1 MTYVRSLNNIKPP
14 PRYDGVAFTSY
25 NFLESETENGSY
37 ATIDAGTITPTDTD
51 PSRPIY
57 RSITTSAATFD
68 PGYYRIQWIDA
79 NGGYTYSSII
89 YIDDTAPGL
98 VEELVRSE
106 MPRTWDALARS
117 PIYGEELLRTKIESV
132 KYGILP
138 TSLAAAAETSYAKP
152 LLNYV
157 AKCVARDLI
166 PPAIE
171 FWMREKITVSTTGTN
186 EATSFADSI
195 TALRDL
201 DKKLAIEIEQLKG
214 NEDIAAALARPKELP
229 AVDDAA
235 EQVDGQITS
244 NPYDWPEA
252 FN

>member
-1 MTYVRSLNNIKPP
+1 MTYVRSINNIKPP
-14 PRYDGVAFTSY
+14 ARYDGVSFTSY
-25 NFLESETENGSY
+25 SFLESETEDGDY
-37 ATIDAGTITPTDTD
+37 VAIDAGSITNYDTD
-51 PSRPIY
+51 PSRPAY
-57 RSITTSAATFD
+57 RSFTASAAQYD
-68 PGYYRIQWIDA
+68 PGYYRIQWGDN
-79 NGGYTYSSII
+79 NGGVQLSSII

-117 PIYGEELLRTKIESV
+117 PLYGEELLRTKIESV

-138 TSLAAAAETSYAKP
+138 ADLAAASESSYAKP

-171 FWMREKITVSTTGTN
+171 FWMREKITVTTTGTS
-186 EATSFADSI
+186 ESTSFADPI

-201 DKKLAIEIEQLKG
+201 DKKLAIEIEQLKA
-214 NEDIAAALARPKELP
+214 NEDIAASLARPKELP
-229 AVDDAA
+229 FLDDGS
-235 EQVDGQITS
+235 EQVDGQITA

>member
-1 MTYVRSLNNIKPP
+1 MSYVRSINNIKPP
-14 PRYDGVAFTSY
+14 ARYDGVAFTTYS
-25 NFLESETENGSY
+25 FMESATEDGTY
-37 ATIDAGTITPTDTD
+37 TAIDAGTISSPDSD
-51 PSRPIY
+51 PSRPAY
-57 RSITTSAATFD
+57 RSFTASTAQHD
-68 PGYYRIQWIDA
+68 PGYYRIQWGDV
-79 NGGYTYSSII
+79 NGGVQLSPII

-98 VEELVRSE
+98 IEELVRSE
-106 MPRTWDALARS
+106 MPRTWDSLARS
-117 PIYGEELLRTKIESV
+117 PLYGEELLRTKIESV

-138 TSLAAAAETSYAKP
+138 ADLAAASETSYAKP
-152 LLNYV
+152 LLSYV

-171 FWMREKITVSTTGTN
+171 FWMREKITITTTGTS
-186 EATSFADSI
+186 ESTSFADPI
-195 TALRDL
+195 TSLRDL

-214 NEDIAAALARPKELP
+214 NEDVAAALARPKEHP

-235 EQVDGQITS
+235 EQVEGQITS

>member
-1 MTYVRSLNNIKPP
+1 MAYVRSINNIKPP
-14 PRYDGVAFTSY
+14 ARYDGVAFTSY
-25 NFLESETENGSY
+25 SFLESETEDGSY
-37 ATIDAGTITPTDTD
+37 VAIDAGSITPQDSD
-51 PSRPIY
+51 PSRPAY
-57 RSITTSAATFD
+57 RSFTSAAAQYD
-68 PGYYRIQWIDA
+68 PGYYRIQWGDA
-79 NGGYTYSSII
+79 NGGVQLSSII
-89 YIDDTAPGL
+89 YIDDTAPSL

-186 EATSFADSI
+186 ETTSFADPI

-235 EQVDGQITS
+235 EQVEGQITS

>member
-14 PRYDGVAFTSY
+14 SRYDGVAFVSY
-25 NFLESETENGSY
+25 NFLESETEDGDY
-37 ATIDAGTITPTDTD
+37 QIIDAATLSPEDSD
-51 PSRPIY
+51 PSRPAY
-57 RSITTSAATFD
+57 RSITTSAAVFD

-79 NGGYTYSSII
+79 GGGYTYSSII

-98 VEELVRSE
+98 IEELVRSE

-117 PIYGEELLRTKIESV
+117 PLYGEELLRTKIESV

-138 TSLAAAAETSYAKP
+138 ADLAAASESSYAKP

-171 FWMREKITVSTTGTN
+171 FWMREKITVTTTGTS
-186 EATSFADSI
+186 ESTSFADPIAS
-195 TALRDL
+195 LRDL

-235 EQVDGQITS
+235 EQVEGQITS

-252 FN
+252 FS